1 MNENEKVETA
11 KVNRVAKFWED
22 YKKPIIESAL
32 KAAVGT
38 IVTVSVGVALERV
51 LNDARKSSSND
62 DDSSP
67 EQTDL

>member
-38 IVTVSVGVALERV
+38 IVTVGVGVALERA

-62 DDSSP
+62 DSSP

>member
-38 IVTVSVGVALERV
+38 TVTVGVGLV
-51 LNDARKSSSND
+51 LARIVDNEARKYSSN

>member
-62 DDSSP
+62 DSSP
-67 EQTDL
+67 RATDL

>member
-11 KVNRVAKFWED
+11 KVNRDAKFWED
-22 YKKPIIESAL
+22 YKKPIIEAAL

-38 IVTVSVGVALERV
+38 IVTVSVGVALERA

-62 DDSSP
+62 DSSP

>member
-11 KVNRVAKFWED
+11 KVNPVAKFSD
-22 YKKPIIESAL
+22 AYKKPIIEAAL

-38 IVTVSVGVALERV
+38 FVTISVVVALDPLV
-51 LNDARKSSSND
+51 KAAQKSSSN

>member
-1 MNENEKVETA
+1 MNENTKSETA

-38 IVTVSVGVALERV
+38 TVTAVVGLALARIINVAAE
-51 LNDARKSSSND
+51 SSSN

>member
-62 DDSSP
+62 DSSP